1 MNICQI
7 SSREIGTDDQ
17 IALRRF
23 VCCGRG
29 APSYTLDVQRYI
41 RSLDLK
47 NAIPGVYRMVLYCQG
62 TSDIYGF
69 CEFGYDDSLGPESGY
84 AISFIA
90 VGLEYQRHGLGHML
104 LDCVLRWISNDAAIS
119 GRNPYVATQI
129 DAANA
134 ASIGLF
140 SDMGFRDEGVDSY
153 DPGYHMIPDITYGR
167 ERSLQ
172 WRVMIYGCFRPWCSR
187 TVPS

>member
-1 MNICQI
+1 MMNICQI

-23 VCCGRG
+23 VCCGHG

-104 LDCVLRWISNDAAIS
+104 LR
-119 GRNPYVATQI
+119 Y
-129 DAANA
+129 
-134 ASIGLF
+134 
-140 SDMGFRDEGVDSY
+140 GF
-153 DPGYHMIPDITYGR
+153 P
-167 ERSLQ
+167 
-172 WRVMIYGCFRPWCSR
+172 
-187 TVPS
+187 